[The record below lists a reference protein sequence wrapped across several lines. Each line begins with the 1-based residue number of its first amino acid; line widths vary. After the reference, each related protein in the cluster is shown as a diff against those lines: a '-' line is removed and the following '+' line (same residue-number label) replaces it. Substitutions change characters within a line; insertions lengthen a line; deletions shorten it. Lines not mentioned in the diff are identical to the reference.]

1 MSLKTKEIWF
11 IVGSQFL
18 YGPKVLE
25 TVAARGQE
33 MAAGESRRSGDQ
45 DPLTGDTAS

>member
-25 TVAARGQE
+25 TVARNNFV
-33 MAAGESRRSGDQ
+33 
-45 DPLTGDTAS
+45 